1 VSPIALREFQSTHTD
16 WTGRPLVVDGQTGP
30 RTRWAMAIA
39 DLPRWRRRVVQVA
52 CSQVG
57 VRESPLGSNRG
68 VEVDAYL
75 RPSGLSAVPWCA
87 AFVSWCLREAGLDV
101 PKYHV
106 SAASLLRSLRPA
118 VSPALPGDVFGW
130 VNPDGTGHVGFVVGV
145 GDALDVV
152 ATCEGNS
159 MHSVRNCW
167 RPRMGL
173 QFGCV
178 EPPDSYRPIVM
189 GAPLVERSVQ
199 ADGVTR

>member
-1 VSPIALREFQSTHTD
+1 VSPAALREFQSTHTD
-16 WTGRPLVVDGQTGP
+16 WTGRPLIVDGQAGP

-39 DLPRWRRRVVQVA
+39 DLPRWRRRIVQVA

-57 VRESPLGSNRG
+57 VRENPAGSNRG

-75 RPSGLSAVPWCA
+75 RPTGLSGVPWCA
-87 AFVSWCLREAGLDV
+87 AFVSWVLREAGLEHRYT
-101 PKYHV
+101 P
-106 SAASLLRSLRPA
+106 SAAQLLRHLRPV
-118 VSPALPGDVFGW
+118 VSPALPGDIFGW
-130 VNPDGTGHVGFVVGV
+130 INPDGTGHVGLVIGV

-178 EPPDSYRPIVM
+178 EPPDSYRPIVT
-189 GAPLVERSVQ
+189 GAPLVERNFE
-199 ADGVTR
+199 GTR

>member
-1 VSPIALREFQSTHTD
+1 MLPNALRDFQSTHTD
-16 WTGRPLVVDGQTGP
+16 WTGRPLTVDGQLGP
-30 RTRWAMAIA
+30 RTRWALAIA

-57 VRESPLGSNRG
+57 VVESPIGSNRG

-75 RPSGLSAVPWCA
+75 RPTGLSAVPWCA
-87 AFVSWCLREAGLDV
+87 AFVSWVLREAGLDR
-101 PKYHV
+101 PQYHA
-106 SAASLLRSLRPA
+106 SAAQLLRSLRPV

-130 VNPDGTGHVGFVVGV
+130 ANADGTGHCGLVVGV

-152 ATCEGNS
+152 ATVEGNS
-159 MHSVRNCW
+159 TNRVRVCW

-178 EPPDSYRPIVM
+178 EPPGSHRPFVM
-189 GAPLVERSVQ
+189 GAPLVERDY
-199 ADGVTR
+199 AGTR